1 MLEDKT
7 YKIKTY
13 DHNDAVI
20 YVTQQ
25 DYVMRDGKAIY
36 SNHVIAVIPVDCTE
50 TVQGDDSLVKK
61 VQDAANYLAELYST
75 WPDGEIKIQ
84 YVINAHQWVNV

>member
-20 YVTQQ
+20 YVTQH
-25 DYVMRDGKAIY
+25 DHTYRDGKATY
-36 SNHVIAVIPVDCTE
+36 STEVIAVIPVNCSD
-50 TVQGDDSLVKK
+50 GPDDILQDKVKNA
-61 VQDAANYLAELYST
+61 VNYLAELYST

-84 YVINAHQWVNV
+84 YVINVHPWVNV